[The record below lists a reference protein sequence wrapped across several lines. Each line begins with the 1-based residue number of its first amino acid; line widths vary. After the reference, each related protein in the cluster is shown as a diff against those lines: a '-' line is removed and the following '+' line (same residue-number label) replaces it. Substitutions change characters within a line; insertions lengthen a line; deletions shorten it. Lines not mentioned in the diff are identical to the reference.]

1 MLNKGTVMEAYRD
14 WAVIMNDRCEF
25 IKIRTKNILVPG
37 ENIEYLTKDI
47 IAGRNFLTRN
57 LSIAASFIICF
68 ITAAFIFQYISLN
81 RVYAYIGLEINP
93 SLEIAVNNRNLVA
106 GVRAFDEEGLKLVQ
120 ENNFSKIHLETALK
134 ELLAQSL
141 EYEYLHG
148 DNPNVIGVSVCTAD
162 SGELMAMVEETIKE
176 VLAENNIES
185 TIFIFHMDKQTRE
198 EAVKNNVSP
207 IRYLLWTKAK
217 EQGLSLPFEEIAL
230 TNPRD
235 FNNACMLSDKATYQ
249 FGQEEFS
256 GTEGVTE
263 EGLPLIRA
271 GAQAGAG
278 EEKSVQQNIGPSPA
292 GQGNQA
298 SGMPQNNQAGKINE
312 AASPYQKPD
321 GSGQLNPPVPDGN
334 TTANK
339 QDGTAGSD
347 ENGSAESGSKV
358 TDQGNNS
365 DNSGDSTGS
374 GSTGG
379 SGTGRSG
386 SGGR

>member
-25 IKIRTKNILVPG
+25 VKIRTKNILVPG

-47 IAGRNFLTRN
+47 IAARNFLTRN

-81 RVYAYIGLEINP
+81 RAYAYIGLEINP
-93 SLEIAVNNRNLVA
+93 SLEIEVNSRNLVA
-106 GVRAFDEEGLKLVQ
+106 GARAFDEEGLKLVQ

-134 ELLAQSL
+134 ELLTQSL

-148 DNPNVIGVSVCTAD
+148 DNNPNVIGVSVCIAD

-176 VLAENNIES
+176 VLAENSIES
-185 TIFIFHMDKQTRE
+185 TIFIFHIDKQTRE

-217 EQGLSLPFEEIAL
+217 EQGISLPFEEIAL
-230 TNPRD
+230 INPRD
-235 FNNACMLSDKATYQ
+235 FNNACMLSDKVTYQ
-249 FGQEEFS
+249 FGQEESS

-263 EGLPLIRA
+263 ESLPLIR
-271 GAQAGAG
+271 AG
-278 EEKSVQQNIGPSPA
+278 EEKSVQQSIGPSPA
-292 GQGNQA
+292 GQSNQE
-298 SGMPQNNQAGKINE
+298 SGIPQNNQAGKINE

-321 GSGQLNPPVPDGN
+321 GSGQVNPSVSDGN
-334 TTANK
+334 TTVDK
-339 QDGTAGSD
+339 QGGTAGSD
-347 ENGSAESGSKV
+347 ENGSAETGSKV

-379 SGTGRSG
+379 SGTGRNG
-386 SGGR
+386 SGGRLKIKF